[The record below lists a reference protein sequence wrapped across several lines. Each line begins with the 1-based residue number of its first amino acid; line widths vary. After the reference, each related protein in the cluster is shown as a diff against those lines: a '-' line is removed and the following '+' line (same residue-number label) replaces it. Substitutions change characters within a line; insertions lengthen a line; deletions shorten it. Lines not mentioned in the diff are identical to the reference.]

1 MHVIVAVVGTTA
13 QFFFFPL
20 FFWSWGLLFFLFDD
34 ILCDLKSLYH
44 NYWFIFQVYH
54 NLLKL

>member
-13 QFFFFPL
+13 LFFFPPVL
-20 FFWSWGLLFFLFDD
+20 SELGFALFLFDD
-34 ILCDLKSLYH
+34 LLCDLKSLYH
-44 NYWFIFQVYH
+44 NYWFIFQVYQ

>member
-1 MHVIVAVVGTTA
+1 
-13 QFFFFPL
+13 
-20 FFWSWGLLFFLFDD
+20 LLFFLFDD
-34 ILCDLKSLYH
+34 MLCDLKSLYR